1 MQGSAVTHLSIRV
14 PWQDTKWDG
23 RVCADPINNQSC
35 VVLKSITENRNDAA
49 EDGCRGEWIHDL
61 EDDRKPPC
69 VKERAT
75 FLSSHG
81 ITLKVRLN
89 YAEWSPA
96 HKHIERTPVPVPAWG
111 ATLVPFRWLLREN
124 AFKIAKDRDLDVS
137 EEREPTEPAFL
148 ARTDW
153 IQDHENQRV
162 LLDAFSA
169 RAVEEKSLTFFY
181 AKRTPLADDDR
192 RVIVAVG
199 LLKHKGKVEQYKY
212 AKDAP
217 KGHLRSMMWERPIQH
232 SIRPDAANP
241 GHFVGGIVL
250 PYHEI
255 LERAAE
261 DDTIDPSEFL
271 ACAPE
276 EARYQF
282 SYASEHVTHG
292 SAITALLACKS
303 ALERASKKLTG
314 PWPEQIAWIDEQ
326 INRLWKLS
334 GPCPGLGSALSAL
347 QDGFNGTLFAL
358 ALSATLSE
366 TDDPWVAAD
375 NVFCGGTVPP
385 GAPKITQMLRKRWV
399 YLHKEEPRRAA
410 LLRLLSR
417 FELSRDQA
425 VRWFENMDLTD
436 AVLENP
442 YLLYEKDRSSHDPI
456 GIWTIDRGIFPDAE
470 VLKRYPLP
478 KECTFD
484 PEEHDDPR
492 RLRAVGV
499 HLLEKAASEGG
510 QTLLGADSVYG
521 LAKDLPATRA
531 VPLDTTAAKLC
542 KDEFCDEIAVL
553 DAPGVGGIALQL
565 KRYSDYGS
573 IIKRAVADRVVG
585 KVTPAKVDWSDKL
598 EKAFG
603 PLKKGDTEEEKAR
616 NEKAFAL
623 DVLANSRL
631 SVLIGPA
638 GTGKTTVLRQL
649 LEQKKIVGSGV
660 ALLAP
665 TGKARVRLGQQTRRP
680 EDTKTLAQFLKEYKR
695 YDGWTGR
702 YFADP
707 DAPPA
712 GGVTTCIVDEA
723 SMLTEDQLAALVDAL
738 PVSARLILVGD
749 PRQLPPIGAGRPFV
763 DLITHLQGDH
773 AYEGV
778 AELTVRRR
786 HASAGAAGVAL
797 RDLACADV
805 QLADLFSGRDLP
817 PGEDQVLEDVLA
829 GSADPRLRFV
839 RWKTPSDL
847 RDLLDAT
854 LLNELSLDSD
864 AQQKSFA
871 ATLGGFPQGDYV
883 YFNAGAGIE
892 KCEQWQILTP
902 HRNQSSG
909 SIDLNRHIKE
919 VFRSDTLKF
928 ARSSNE
934 GPPFWIKYRII
945 QPRGAEQITY
955 GDKVICIRNHGR
967 QSYAFADKEK
977 GEGYVANGE
986 IGVVVG
992 EAFRA
997 GRKPSWTTV
1006 QFASQPEFT
1015 YGFSG
1020 RDFSEEGTPILELAY
1035 AVTVHKAQGSE
1046 FGKVFLVLPARSR
1059 LLSREMLYTALTR
1072 QMDRVI
1078 ILHQGDLAYLR
1089 SLRSPFFS
1097 EVARRITNLF
1107 APPKMVDAAPPAGAP
1122 FGTVGRT
1129 FLEDKLI
1136 HRSARGDL
1144 VSSKSELVI
1153 ADLLFEAEKTLGIRY
1168 FFERVFIG
1176 EHGHQRW
1183 PDFSIEDRNGRT
1195 WYWEH
1200 CGMLDQPD
1208 YLSRWKA
1215 KLAFYADNKVECWS
1229 EKNPSGRLIVT
1240 EDGPKKGL
1248 DSPAIRNLIEKLWGR

>member
-23 RVCADPINNQSC
+23 RVCTDPVNNQSC
-35 VVLKSITENRNDAA
+35 VVLKAIAENRNDLA

-61 EDDRKPPC
+61 EDGRKPPC
-69 VKERAT
+69 IKERAT
-75 FLSSHG
+75 FLSEHG

-89 YAEWSPA
+89 YADWSPA

-111 ATLVPFRWLLREN
+111 ATLVPFRWLLRESG
-124 AFKIAKDRDLDVS
+124 FELAKTLDLDVS
-137 EEREPTEPAFL
+137 EEREPKEPAFL
-148 ARTDW
+148 ARTAW
-153 IQDHENQRV
+153 VQDHENQRA
-162 LLDAFSA
+162 LLDAFSE
-169 RAVEEKSLTFFY
+169 RAIEDESLTFFY

-199 LLKHKGKVEQYKY
+199 LLKHKGQVAQYKY

-217 KGHLRSMMWERPIQH
+217 KSHLRAMMWERPIQH

-250 PYHEI
+250 PYHAI

-261 DDTIDPSEFL
+261 DNTLDTNEFL
-271 ACAPE
+271 AYAPDE
-276 EARYQF
+276 LRDQF

-292 SAITALLACKS
+292 AAITALLACKT

-314 PWPEQIAWIDEQ
+314 PWPQQIAWIDQQ

-347 QDGFNGTLFAL
+347 ENGFNGTLFAL

-375 NVFCGGTVPP
+375 KVFRGGTAPP
-385 GAPKITQMLRKRWV
+385 GAPKITKMLQKRWAH
-399 YLHKEEPRRAA
+399 LHKEEPRRAA
-410 LLRLLSR
+410 FLRLLSR
-417 FELSRDQA
+417 FELSRGQA
-425 VRWFENMDLTD
+425 ILWFEDMDSTD

-442 YLLYEKDRSSHDPI
+442 YIIYEKDRSSHDPI

-478 KECTFD
+478 KECAID
-484 PEEHDDPR
+484 PEEHDDAR
-492 RLRAVGV
+492 RLRAISV
-499 HLLEKAASEGG
+499 HLLEKAAAEAGH
-510 QTLLGADSVYG
+510 TLLGADGIHG
-521 LAKDLPATRA
+521 LAKELPATRP
-531 VPLDTTAAKLC
+531 VPLDATAAKLC
-542 KDEFCDEIAVL
+542 KDEFSDEVAVF
-553 DAPGVGGIALQL
+553 DARGVGGLALQL
-565 KRYSDYGS
+565 KRYADYGS
-573 IIKRAVADRVVG
+573 IIRRAVVDRVTG
-585 KVTPAKVDWSDKL
+585 RIIPAKVDWSEKL
-598 EKAFG
+598 ANAFG
-603 PLKKGDTEEEKAR
+603 PLKKGDKEEEKAR
-616 NEKAFAL
+616 IEKAFAL

-665 TGKARVRLGQQTRRP
+665 TGKARVRFGQQTRRAG
-680 EDTKTLAQFLKEYKR
+680 DTKTLALFLKEYKR
-695 YDGWTGR
+695 YDGATQR

-707 DAPPA
+707 KAPPA
-712 GGVTTCIVDEA
+712 GGVTTCVVDEA
-723 SMLTEDQLAALVDAL
+723 SMLTEDQLTALVDAL

-763 DLITHLQGDH
+763 DLISHLERDH
-773 AYEGV
+773 AGKGV

-786 HASAGAAGVAL
+786 HASANAANAAP

-817 PGEDQVLEDVLA
+817 PGEDEVLEGILA
-829 GSADPRLRFV
+829 GRADERLRFV
-839 RWKTPSDL
+839 RWTTPSDL
-847 RDLLDAT
+847 RGALDAT
-854 LLNELSLDSD
+854 LLDELSLDRD
-864 AQQKSFA
+864 AQQKSIA
-871 ATLGGFPQGDYV
+871 VALGGSVQGDYV
-883 YFNAGAGIE
+883 YFREGASIA
-892 KCEQWQILTP
+892 KCDQWQILTP

-919 VFRSDTLKF
+919 AFRSDTLRF

-934 GPPFWIKYRII
+934 GPPYYVKYRMI

-955 GDKVICIRNHGR
+955 GDKVICVRNHTR
-967 QSYAFADKEK
+967 QSYAFADKQK
-977 GEGYVANGE
+977 GDGYVANGE
-986 IGVVVG
+986 IGIVVG
-992 EAFRA
+992 DAYKA
-997 GRKPSWTTV
+997 GNKPSWTKV
-1006 QFASQPEFT
+1006 QFSSQPELT

-1020 RDFSEEGTPILELAY
+1020 RDFSEEGSPILELAY

-1046 FGKVFLVLPARSR
+1046 FSKVFLVLPARSR

-1072 QMDRVI
+1072 QMDRVV
-1078 ILHQGDLAYLR
+1078 ILHQGDLAHLR
-1089 SLRSPFFS
+1089 ALRSPFFS

-1107 APPKMVDAAPPAGAP
+1107 APPTMIDADPPAGAP
-1122 FGTVGRT
+1122 AGIAGRT
-1129 FLEDKLI
+1129 FLEEKLI
-1136 HRSARGDL
+1136 HRSSRGEL

-1153 ADLLFEAEKTLGIRY
+1153 ADLLFEAEKKLGIRY
-1168 FFERVFIG
+1168 FFERVLIG
-1176 EHGHQRW
+1176 ENGRQRW
-1183 PDFSIEDRNGRT
+1183 PDFSIEDRDGET

-1200 CGMLDQPD
+1200 CGMPDQPD
-1208 YLSRWKA
+1208 YALRWTA
-1215 KLAFYADNKVECWS
+1215 KLAFYAENNIGRWS
-1229 EKNPSGRLIVT
+1229 EKTPGGRLIVT

-1248 DSPAIRNLIEKLWGR
+1248 DSPAIRQMIEQLWGR

>member
-23 RVCADPINNQSC
+23 RVCADPVNNQSC
-35 VVLKSITENRNDAA
+35 VVLKAIAENRNDAA

-69 VKERAT
+69 IKERAT
-75 FLSSHG
+75 FLSSHAL
-81 ITLKVRLN
+81 TLNVRLN
-89 YAEWSPA
+89 YADWSPD

-111 ATLVPFRWLLREN
+111 ATLVPFRWLLRESG
-124 AFKIAKDRDLDVS
+124 FEIAKNLGLDVS
-137 EEREPTEPAFL
+137 EEREPNEPAFL
-148 ARTDW
+148 ARTAW
-153 IQDHENQRV
+153 IQDHENQRA
-162 LLDAFSA
+162 LLDAFSE
-169 RAVEEKSLTFFY
+169 RAVEEESLTFFY

-217 KGHLRSMMWERPIQH
+217 KGHLRAMMWERPIQH

-250 PYHEI
+250 PYHAI

-261 DDTIDPSEFL
+261 DDRLDPAEFL
-271 ACAPE
+271 ACAPDE
-276 EARYQF
+276 SRGQF
-282 SYASEHVTHG
+282 SYASEHVSHG
-292 SAITALLACKS
+292 AAITALLACKT

-314 PWPEQIAWIDEQ
+314 PWPQQIAWIDQQ

-347 QDGFNGTLFAL
+347 EDGFNGTLFAL
-358 ALSATLSE
+358 ALSATLTE
-366 TDDPWVAAD
+366 TDDPWAAAD
-375 NVFCGGTVPP
+375 KVFRGGATPA
-385 GAPKITQMLRKRWV
+385 GAPKITKMLQKRWA
-399 YLHKEEPRRAA
+399 YLHKEEPRRSA

-425 VRWFENMDLTD
+425 IRWFEDTDLTD

-478 KECTFD
+478 KECTID

-492 RLRAVGV
+492 RLRAIGI
-499 HLLEKAASEGG
+499 HLLEKAAAESGH
-510 QTLLGADSVYG
+510 TLLGVTNVHE
-521 LAKDLPATRA
+521 LAKELPATRP
-531 VPLDTTAAKLC
+531 VPLDATAAKLC
-542 KDEFCDEIAVL
+542 KEEFRDEITVF
-553 DAPGVGGIALQL
+553 DARGVGGLALQL
-565 KRYSDYGS
+565 TRYADYGS
-573 IIKRAVADRVVG
+573 IIRRAVDERIKG
-585 KVTPAKVDWSDKL
+585 KVTLTKIDWPEKL

-623 DVLANSRL
+623 DVLAS
-631 SVLIGPA
+631 SHISALIGPA

-665 TGKARVRLGQQTRRP
+665 TGKARVRLGQQTRRA
-680 EDTKTLAQFLKEYKR
+680 EDTKTLALFLKEYKR

-707 DAPPA
+707 EAPSA
-712 GGVTTCIVDEA
+712 GGITTCIVDEA

-763 DLITHLQGDH
+763 DLVSHLERDH
-773 AYEGV
+773 AGKGV

-786 HASAGAAGVAL
+786 HASGGAAGSAP

-817 PGEDQVLEDVLA
+817 PGEDEVLEGILA
-829 GSADPRLRFV
+829 GNADERLRFI
-839 RWKTPSDL
+839 RWTTPSDL
-847 RDLLDAT
+847 RGVLDGTLLD
-854 LLNELSLDSD
+854 ELHLDKD
-864 AQQKSFA
+864 ARQKSLA
-871 ATLGGFPQGDYV
+871 VALGGNPQGDYV
-883 YFNAGAGIE
+883 YFNAGAGIG

-902 HRNQSSG
+902 HRNQPSG

-919 VFRSDTLKF
+919 VFRSDTLRF

-934 GPPFWIKYRII
+934 GPPFWNKFRMI

-955 GDKVICIRNHGR
+955 GDKVICVRNHSR
-967 QSYAFADKEK
+967 QGYAYADKQKED
-977 GEGYVANGE
+977 GYVANGE
-986 IGVVVG
+986 IGIVVG
-992 EAFRA
+992 DAFKA
-997 GRKPSWTTV
+997 NSKPNWTKV
-1006 QFASQPEFT
+1006 QFASQPELT

-1020 RDFSEEGTPILELAY
+1020 RDFSEEGSPILELAY

-1072 QMDRVI
+1072 QMDRIV
-1078 ILHQGDLAYLR
+1078 ILHQGDLAHLR
-1089 SLRSPFFS
+1089 ALRSPFFS

-1107 APPKMVDAAPPAGAP
+1107 APPTMIDAGPPTGAP
-1122 FGTVGRT
+1122 AGTVGRT

-1153 ADLLFEAEKTLGIRY
+1153 ADLLYEAEKKFGIRY
-1168 FFERVFIG
+1168 FFERVLLG
-1176 EHGHQRW
+1176 ENGRQRW
-1183 PDFSIEDRNGRT
+1183 PDFSIEDRDGET

-1208 YLSRWKA
+1208 YARRWKA
-1215 KLAFYADNKVECWS
+1215 KLAFYAENKIERWG
-1229 EKNPSGRLIVT
+1229 KTNQKGRLIVT

-1248 DSPAIRNLIEKLWGR
+1248 DIPAIRELIETLWRR